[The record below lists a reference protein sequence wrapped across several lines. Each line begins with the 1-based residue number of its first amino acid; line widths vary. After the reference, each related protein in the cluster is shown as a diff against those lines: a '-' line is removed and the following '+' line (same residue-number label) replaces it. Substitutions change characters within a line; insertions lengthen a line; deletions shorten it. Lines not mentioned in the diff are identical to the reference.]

1 MEKNWDVVD
10 YSGVSHFKS
19 ATELAL
25 LAFCFGQV
33 LVWSWM
39 ELEEGQ
45 GIQEEC
51 GPRGGGGSIPG
62 KMAPEVHDKG
72 PANATWRCGLSMTG
86 LHTRAACQGRQGQC
100 ASCTFFP
107 ATLLPPTT
115 PPALYLQPE
124 DWLPRHPI
132 QFCSPRRI
140 FPSFI
145 SLKSLSIN
153 CKSCNLRS
161 HSELH
166 RLGAHIFQSLSK

>member
-51 GPRGGGGSIPG
+51 GPGGGGRVHPWQDGPG
-62 KMAPEVHDKG
+62 
-72 PANATWRCGLSMTG
+72 
-86 LHTRAACQGRQGQC
+86 
-100 ASCTFFP
+100 
-107 ATLLPPTT
+107 
-115 PPALYLQPE
+115 
-124 DWLPRHPI
+124 
-132 QFCSPRRI
+132 SP
-140 FPSFI
+140 
-145 SLKSLSIN
+145 
-153 CKSCNLRS
+153 
-161 HSELH
+161 
-166 RLGAHIFQSLSK
+166 